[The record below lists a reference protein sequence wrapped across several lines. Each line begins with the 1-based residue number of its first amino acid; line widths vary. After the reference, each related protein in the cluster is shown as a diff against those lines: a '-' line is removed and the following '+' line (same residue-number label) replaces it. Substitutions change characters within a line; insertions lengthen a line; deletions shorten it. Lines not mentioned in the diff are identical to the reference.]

1 MCPLGFKLAGNR
13 LRNPPFTPPTYT
25 NAVHLLLVT
34 KISFYFVD
42 ELESGDTM
50 TSLISTMWQFLNLFS
65 FRTFIF
71 TDTSVRYKN
80 IWLLS
85 LLELNFAI
93 HILQSMDEDK
103 SIQRCG
109 TLWLDGIWECWSI
122 FSLIAYAVKHIFF
135 DTRLIVYAS
144 PWAAIIIFDK
154 LNANGTGHFRR
165 VWVWV
170 NTDLPLP
177 TPPPTPETH
186 HKGILSPNL
195 PSTFPK

>member
-1 MCPLGFKLAGNR
+1 
-13 LRNPPFTPPTYT
+13 
-25 NAVHLLLVT
+25 
-34 KISFYFVD
+34 
-42 ELESGDTM
+42 
-50 TSLISTMWQFLNLFS
+50 
-65 FRTFIF
+65 
-71 TDTSVRYKN
+71 
-80 IWLLS
+80 
-85 LLELNFAI
+85 
-93 HILQSMDEDK
+93 MDEDK

-186 HKGILSPNL
+186 HKGILSQPPLNL
-195 PSTFPK
+195 SKIENTTKTRSPPPHPPPQQSPPPPTYTHAIRNQERIAIYFLEITAINYSQLYKRTMSVI